1 MRKATELREYL
12 TRHNRFLSENPD
24 RLHIFV
30 EQGNIV
36 CTGTRSLSHEY
47 RFTLIIVVT
56 DYAGPPDALMLPL
69 LAWIRIKQPELL
81 ANPTRRDNAI
91 SFDVELL
98 NHESA
103 DIEIKVPLTER
114 VIVRKATE
122 GEGMIAEHADEPRDS
137 ELPLGEETIMV
148 ELPGSNPITVSIPAW
163 PQLNE

>member
-24 RLHIFV
+24 RLHVFV

-47 RFTLIIVVT
+47 RFTLTIVVT

-81 ANPTRRDNAI
+81 ANPSRRDNAI

-98 NHESA
+98 NHDSA
-103 DIEIKVPLTER
+103 DVEIKIPLTER
-114 VIVRKATE
+114 VIVRKAPE
-122 GEGMIAEHADEPRDS
+122 GQGMIAEHADEPQDP
-137 ELPLGEETIMV
+137 ELPLDPETITI
-148 ELPGSNPITVSIPAW
+148 ELPGSDPITVSVPAW
-163 PQLNE
+163 PHPNE